1 MVVTELV
8 AGPLP
13 QLLEVKGLTETGAE
27 VIFHGRVRDR
37 EQGQEIVA
45 LYYEAYVPLA
55 DTELRA
61 IGEET
66 VSRFS
71 LLDLTCLHRIGEVPV
86 GAVSLR
92 VVARAPHRAGALEAV
107 TWLVDRLKRRVP
119 IWKWGLRSSGER
131 FPSGLAA
138 K

>member
-8 AGPLP
+8 TGPLP
-13 QLLEVKGLTETGAE
+13 ALPEIPGLTETGAE

-37 EQGQEIVA
+37 EQGQQIVA
-45 LYYEAYVPLA
+45 LYYEVYAPLA
-55 DTELRA
+55 EDELRA

-66 VSRFS
+66 AQRFS
-71 LLDLTCLHRIGEVPV
+71 LLDLTCRHRIGEVPV

-92 VVARAPHRAGALEAV
+92 VVARAPHREAALEAV
-107 TWLVDRLKRRVP
+107 TWLVDQLMRRAP
-119 IWKWGLRSSGER
+119 ILKWGVLSSGER

-138 K
+138 R

>member
-1 MVVTELV
+1 MVMTELV
-8 AGPLP
+8 EGPLP
-13 QLLEVKGLTETGAE
+13 QWAEAQGLTETGAE

-45 LYYEAYVPLA
+45 LYYEAYASLA
-55 DTELRA
+55 DDELRA

-66 VSRFS
+66 ASRYS
-71 LLDLTCLHRIGEVPV
+71 LLDLTCHHRIGEVPV

-92 VVARAPHRAGALEAV
+92 VVARARHREAALEAV
-107 TWLVDRLKRRVP
+107 TWMVDQLKRRVP
-119 IWKWGLRSSGER
+119 IWKWGVLSSGER
-131 FPSGLAA
+131 FPSGLAT